1 MEPIPTIVLL
11 FIGYK
16 TAGVIGMLVAVPVGI
31 IVVNMNE
38 AGFFDTPKQSVKIL
52 VTQFNQFRKLNEN
65 DLKVLEKR
73 GERETDA

>member
-1 MEPIPTIVLL
+1 
-11 FIGYK
+11 
-16 TAGVIGMLVAVPVGI
+16 MLVAVPVGI